1 MADDRPSDLQFE
13 PPDGFRPLNWF
24 TGFGRA
30 IGPIYERVIGQDYVR
45 GFLVSDYHTNG
56 MGNCHGGMLTA
67 FADISFGHAVSLHL
81 SRHWVTVRLLSDFV
95 SGAKLGDWVEGT
107 GTIVGIDDDFVTV
120 TGRIWVGERTIL
132 SGTGVFKALAART
145 GNTADHG
152 ALLRK

>member
-1 MADDRPSDLQFE
+1 
-13 PPDGFRPLNWF
+13 
-24 TGFGRA
+24 
-30 IGPIYERVIGQDYVR
+30 
-45 GFLVSDYHTNG
+45 
-56 MGNCHGGMLTA
+56 
-67 FADISFGHAVSLHL
+67 LHL
-81 SRHWVTVRLLSDFV
+81 SRYWVTVRLLSDFV

-132 SGTGVFKALAART
+132 SGTGVFKALASQT